1 MKLAESQLITEIDS
15 FAEAEL
21 GIPTVELMRRA
32 GAVVARVVRE
42 HVEPGSEV
50 IVLAGKGNNGGD
62 GYAAAIKL
70 IADYR
75 VLVYDV
81 FAAEQSSS
89 AGKHFLERYRELGG
103 AIENYAPTQENLS
116 KIKNTDCIIDA
127 VFGTGFKGQM
137 PDFVTEIAI
146 AVCESVTAKKFAID
160 VPLGVNADNGSVHEH
175 AVYAMAT
182 IELSY
187 IKPGMV
193 SYPAKA
199 YVGELVYDTL
209 SLPLDKIEEK
219 FEFKFELADESWA
232 RSTLMPREDNSN
244 KGTFGKLLTLVG
256 SERYRGAARL
266 ALAAALRSGVGLVN
280 FLGTKAQ
287 NSELLSDF
295 PEVVYTD
302 INPLSSFES
311 ADALELAELSRKHSA
326 ILVGSGSSI
335 SDGLVSVIE
344 CLLSTEGSPVVLD
357 ADAINSLSEKK
368 GALEII
374 RNSKRAVILTPHP
387 LEFARLSGN
396 DVSDVQLHRIEV
408 ARKFAAENRCILLL
422 KGAATVVT
430 DGDRVIINDSG
441 SSALAKAGSGDVLAG
456 LVGSLLAQGYAPL
469 SAAALSA
476 YLHGKAGDRLARKYS
491 SYGVAPS
498 DIPTAIAEYL
508 GELENS

>member
-1 MKLAESQLITEIDS
+1 MKLAESRLIAEIDK

-21 GIPTVELMRRA
+21 GIPTLELMRRA
-32 GAVVARVVRE
+32 GESVARVVRE
-42 HVEPGSEV
+42 HVATGSEV

-62 GYAAAIKL
+62 GYAAAIEL
-70 IADYR
+70 LSDYR

-81 FAAEQSSS
+81 FSAGQSSC
-89 AGKHFLERYRELGG
+89 AGKHFLERFMELGG
-103 AIENYAPTQENLS
+103 EIENYTPTVKNLAR
-116 KIKNTDCIIDA
+116 IKNTDCIIDA
-127 VFGTGFKGQM
+127 VFGTGFHGKM

-160 VPLGVNADNGSVHEH
+160 VPLGVNADDGSVHDH
-175 AVYAMAT
+175 AICAMAT

-219 FEFKFELADESWA
+219 FEFKFELADEAWA
-232 RSTLMPREDNSN
+232 KSTLIPREDNSN

-256 SERYRGAARL
+256 SDKYRGAARL
-266 ALAAALRSGVGLVN
+266 ALSAALRSGVGLVSH
-280 FLGTKAQ
+280 LGTKGLTG
-287 NSELLSDF
+287 ELITSY

-302 INPLSSFES
+302 IKP
-311 ADALELAELSRKHSA
+311 LAEFSEGDTEEVATLAARHSA

-335 SDGLVSVIE
+335 SDGLLSVVKH
-344 CLLSTEGSPVVLD
+344 LLSTEGAPVVLD
-357 ADAINSLSEKK
+357 ADAINVLAENPGSLECIKN
-368 GALEII
+368 A
-374 RNSKRAVILTPHP
+374 KRPVILTPHP
-387 LEFARLSGN
+387 LEFARLSNN

-408 ARKFAAENRCILLL
+408 ARKFAAEHRCVLLL

-430 DGDRVIINDSG
+430 DGERVIINYSG

-456 LVGSLLAQGYAPL
+456 LVGSLIAQGYSPL
-469 SAAALSA
+469 EGTALAA

-498 DIPTAIAEYL
+498 DIPIAIAEYL
-508 GELENS
+508 SELEG